1 MGLSTR
7 ARKNRFTAETPHVQ
21 VRTCIP
27 LLYSRATGTSR
38 EHLRCLHKRY
48 GPVVRVGPTE
58 VSLNGVDGYYKVH
71 GVGSHCIKAPVF
83 DSIRFSHS
91 PMLFTIRDPKFH
103 AQRKRI
109 LGRGLAAMKEG
120 QESKIRRLAE
130 LAVSNIEKEVQEGK
144 SDVYKWWRCL
154 AVDVISEM
162 SFGKPFELLRPGGQD
177 LPVYKALGNAGSGVV
192 LQVMLPSF
200 LQSLVRWSP
209 ITWLRDIA
217 RVGETIFGR
226 VLIALNEAS
235 LPSCGPSMVRHI
247 LGEAELS
254 KSPVLSDEELGS
266 EVSMML
272 VAGSDSTAA
281 TLTYATWAI
290 IRDPD
295 LRRNIEEEVA
305 RLPEHF
311 TMKDLDRL
319 PLLNSTLEET
329 LRLYNP
335 AGALVERVL
344 PPSGMSIHGWDLPGG
359 TMVYTTGWLI
369 SRLEDVFPDPDMFD
383 ATRFIDPSP
392 EQTRAHVPFSIGSR
406 SCIGMQLARMEI
418 LVTLAALFRQ
428 CRDMKLHH
436 GMTDEMMTQ
445 VGEFPIV
452 VFKMIIQ
459 PTKSCTN
466 LPSLVTSYPRQVY
479 YYERPAPPPPRRSSG
494 GGFLGL
500 STWQVIA
507 LLIILILLSLGIFMC
522 MRKESEPK
530 APEEDEG
537 EEEEEEEEEEGDEEA
552 ADDDEGEEEPVPD
565 EMQMNAYNAQYL
577 ANPYGNPYAQQPS
590 SATIVGSHA
599 IYTFP
604 RGFAV
609 EWLFIV
615 VNDSI
620 AKGFQV
626 DNQLSAMDSDPWTDA
641 IPGGDQTG
649 LFGAERARR
658 TQ

>member
-1 MGLSTR
+1 MSITIVSAVAIFFVAIALKLLSNFYYGPLSSLPGPCYTR
-7 ARKNRFTAETPHVQ
+7 VTG
-21 VRTCIP
+21 IP

-58 VSLNGVDGYYKVH
+58 VSLNSVDGYYKVH

-103 AQRKRI
+103 AQRKRV
-109 LGRGLAAMKEG
+109 LGRGLAAMKEW

-130 LAVSNIEKEVQEGK
+130 LAVSNIKKEAQEGK

-209 ITWLRDIA
+209 IAWLRDIA

-247 LGEAELS
+247 LGEADLS

-295 LRRNIEEEVA
+295 LRRKIEEEVA

-369 SRLEDVFPDPDMFD
+369 SRLEDVFPDPDTFD

-392 EQTRAHVPFSIGSR
+392 EQAKAHVPFSIGSR

-418 LVTLAALFRQ
+418 LVTLATLFRQ
-428 CRDMKLHH
+428 CRDMKLHY

-445 VGEFPIV
+445 VGEFFIV
-452 VFKMIIQ
+452 PKGAYVKLLHSIGF
-459 PTKSCTN
+459 
-466 LPSLVTSYPRQVY
+466 
-479 YYERPAPPPPRRSSG
+479 ERHIVGR
-494 GGFLGL
+494 LGL
-500 STWQVIA
+500 
-507 LLIILILLSLGIFMC
+507 LS
-522 MRKESEPK
+522 
-530 APEEDEG
+530 
-537 EEEEEEEEEEGDEEA
+537 
-552 ADDDEGEEEPVPD
+552 
-565 EMQMNAYNAQYL
+565 
-577 ANPYGNPYAQQPS
+577 
-590 SATIVGSHA
+590 VGSVISTSFVA
-599 IYTFP
+599 
-604 RGFAV
+604 
-609 EWLFIV
+609 L
-615 VNDSI
+615 VN
-620 AKGFQV
+620 A
-626 DNQLSAMDSDPWTDA
+626 DPYFRHTK
-641 IPGGDQTG
+641 
-649 LFGAERARR
+649 
-658 TQ
+658 

>member
-1 MGLSTR
+1 MRSLVTGAFHYSIPGPPEQVENIFVVSTNAM
-7 ARKNRFTAETPHVQ
+7 AR
-21 VRTCIP
+21 
-27 LLYSRATGTSR
+27 Y
-38 EHLRCLHKRY
+38 
-48 GPVVRVGPTE
+48 
-58 VSLNGVDGYYKVH
+58 
-71 GVGSHCIKAPVF
+71 
-83 DSIRFSHS
+83 IRFSHS

-445 VGEFPIV
+445 VEHVGFSQPLRPQQHLHINQGEFPIV

-609 EWLFIV
+609 EW
-615 VNDSI
+615 
-620 AKGFQV
+620 
-626 DNQLSAMDSDPWTDA
+626 
-641 IPGGDQTG
+641 
-649 LFGAERARR
+649 
-658 TQ
+658 

>member
-1 MGLSTR
+1 MSVTIVSAIAIFFVAIALKLLSNFYYGPLSSLPGPCYTR
-7 ARKNRFTAETPHVQ
+7 VTG
-21 VRTCIP
+21 IP

-58 VSLNGVDGYYKVH
+58 VSLNSVDGYYKVH

-235 LPSCGPSMVRHI
+235 LPSCGSSMVRHI

-295 LRRNIEEEVA
+295 LRRKIEEEVA

-383 ATRFIDPSP
+383 ATRFMNPSP

-418 LVTLAALFRQ
+418 LVTLATLFRQ
-428 CRDMKLHH
+428 CRDMKLHY

-445 VGEFPIV
+445 VGEFFIV
-452 VFKMIIQ
+452 PKG
-459 PTKSCTN
+459 
-466 LPSLVTSYPRQVY
+466 
-479 YYERPAPPPPRRSSG
+479 AG

-507 LLIILILLSLGIFMC
+507 LLIVLILLSLGIFMC
-522 MRKESEPK
+522 MRKKSEPK

-537 EEEEEEEEEEGDEEA
+537 EEEEAEEEAEEEEEEGDEEA

-599 IYTFP
+599 IYTCP

-609 EWLFIV
+609 EW
-615 VNDSI
+615 
-620 AKGFQV
+620 
-626 DNQLSAMDSDPWTDA
+626 
-641 IPGGDQTG
+641 
-649 LFGAERARR
+649 
-658 TQ
+658 

>member
-7 ARKNRFTAETPHVQ
+7 ARKNRFTAETPPCSSENCHVTHVSQAFRYSIPGPPEQ
-21 VRTCIP
+21 VENIFVVSTN
-27 LLYSRATGTSR
+27 AMA
-38 EHLRCLHKRY
+38 RY
-48 GPVVRVGPTE
+48 
-58 VSLNGVDGYYKVH
+58 VDGYYKVH

-130 LAVSNIEKEVQEGK
+130 LAVSNIEKEAQEGK

-295 LRRNIEEEVA
+295 LRRKIEEEVA

-369 SRLEDVFPDPDMFD
+369 SRLEEIFPDPDTFD

-418 LVTLAALFRQ
+418 LVTLATLFRQ
-428 CRDMKLHH
+428 CRDMKLH
-436 GMTDEMMTQ
+436 
-445 VGEFPIV
+445 
-452 VFKMIIQ
+452 
-459 PTKSCTN
+459 
-466 LPSLVTSYPRQVY
+466 Y
-479 YYERPAPPPPRRSSG
+479 APPPPRRSSS

-500 STWQVIA
+500 STWQLIA
-507 LLIILILLSLGIFMC
+507 LLIVLILLSLGIFMC
-522 MRKESEPK
+522 MRKKSEPK

-537 EEEEEEEEEEGDEEA
+537 EEEEEAEEEAEEEEEEEGDEEA
-552 ADDDEGEEEPVPD
+552 EDEDEGEEEPVPD

-599 IYTFP
+599 IYTCP

-609 EWLFIV
+609 EW
-615 VNDSI
+615 
-620 AKGFQV
+620 
-626 DNQLSAMDSDPWTDA
+626 
-641 IPGGDQTG
+641 
-649 LFGAERARR
+649 
-658 TQ
+658 